1 MRKERGRRG
10 EGKDKCE
17 WDKEM
22 EKRVTRGRQEVHG
35 EGKGEER
42 GRE

>member
-1 MRKERGRRG
+1 MNGIRK
-10 EGKDKCE
+10 
-17 WDKEM
+17 W
-22 EKRVTRGRQEVHG
+22 KRVTRGRQEVHG